1 MLYRHYL
8 ALVPV
13 AFLAGCQSLGL
24 GTGEDPDDISSAETR
39 NGITTTAELDAS
51 IQRKGAGPWGR
62 PFSLG
67 SLQEDEPHEVEPD
80 DYDDLWERLRSNFS
94 MDLDIDN
101 SRIESQR
108 NWYARNQLYF
118 NRTSERA
125 KRYLEYIVSELEAR
139 DMPGELALLPIVESA
154 FDPFAYSHGR
164 ASGIWQFIPSTG
176 QAFGMEQDWWYDG
189 RRDIISSTEG
199 ALRYLEQ
206 LAERFDGDYELA
218 LASYNAGW
226 GRVARAIRA
235 NDSQGQDTDYWSLSA
250 LPRETRQYVPK
261 LIALAQI
268 VADPEKYGIVLP
280 EVPNEPYF
288 EVVDIGS
295 QMDLAEAADMAE
307 LDVQEVY
314 RLNPGY
320 NRWATSPDGP
330 HRLLVPKESA
340 ETFRSALAEVPPD
353 QRISWRNYSVESG
366 DTLIGIARRFN
377 TTPDV
382 IRESND
388 IQGHTIREGQDLLIP
403 VAGQS
408 GEFYAL
414 SEQKR
419 RQARQS
425 SGGGDSDQRVD
436 YRVRSGDTLWDIAS
450 DHGVSVGQLASWNN
464 MAPGDPIRAGDELAI
479 WTSQESASSANS
491 APDRDGMVRRVGY
504 TVRSGDSLN
513 RIANRFNVGVADI
526 ARWNDV
532 STSDYLQPG
541 QQLKLYVD
549 IRNSP

>member
-8 ALVPV
+8 SIIPAAL
-13 AFLAGCQSLGL
+13 LAGCQSLSL
-24 GTGEDPDDISSAETR
+24 GPSEDTDDTSQSELRTDAAK
-39 NGITTTAELDAS
+39 TAELDAS
-51 IQRKGAGPWGR
+51 IERKGAGPWGR
-62 PFSLG
+62 PFNLG
-67 SLQEDEPHEVEPD
+67 SLEGDGPHETEPKESE
-80 DYDDLWERLRSNFS
+80 DLWERLRDSFS
-94 MDLDIDN
+94 MDLDKDN
-101 SRIESQR
+101 SRIETQR
-108 NWYARNQLYF
+108 EWYARNQLYF

-154 FDPFAYSHGR
+154 YDPFAYSHGR
-164 ASGIWQFIPSTG
+164 ASGIWQFIPETG
-176 QAFGMEQDWWYDG
+176 RAFGMEQDWWYDG

-226 GRVARAIRA
+226 GRVARAMRA
-235 NDSQGQDTDYWSLSA
+235 NENQGQDTDYWSLSA
-250 LPRETRQYVPK
+250 LPQETRQYVPK

-268 VADPEKYGIVLP
+268 IEDPQKYGIVLP
-280 EVPNEPYF
+280 EMSNEPYF

-295 QMDLAEAADMAE
+295 QMDLAEAAEMAE
-307 LDVQEVY
+307 LDVQEIY

-330 HRLLVPKESA
+330 HRLLVPKDSA
-340 ETFRSALAEVPPD
+340 DTFRSALAEVPPEE
-353 QRISWRNYSVESG
+353 RISWQNYTVSSG

-388 IQGHTIREGQDLLIP
+388 IQDQVLREGQDLLIP
-403 VAGQS
+403 VAGES

-425 SGGGDSDQRVD
+425 SSGNESDQRID
-436 YRVRSGDTLWDIAS
+436 YRVGSGDTLWDIAS
-450 DHGVSVGQLASWNN
+450 DHGVSVSELASWNN

-479 WTSQESASSANS
+479 WTSQESASSNS
-491 APDRDGMVRRVGY
+491 ERDGMVRRVGY
-504 TVRSGDSLN
+504 TVRSGDSLD
-513 RIANRFNVGVADI
+513 RIANRFNVGVSDI

>member
-1 MLYRHYL
+1 MLYRHYF
-8 ALVPV
+8 ALLTVSL
-13 AFLAGCQSLGL
+13 LAGCQSL
-24 GTGEDPDDISSAETR
+24 TSANRGEAHDTSRTESHANIVEA
-39 NGITTTAELDAS
+39 AKLDADVK
-51 IQRKGAGPWGR
+51 RKGAGPWGR

-67 SLQEDEPHEVEPD
+67 SLQGDGPHETDAADSE
-80 DYDDLWERLRSNFS
+80 DLWERLRANFS

-108 NWYARNQLYF
+108 NWFARNQLYF

-154 FDPFAYSHGR
+154 YDPFAYSHGR

-176 QAFGMEQDWWYDG
+176 RAFGMEQDWWYDG
-189 RRDIISSTEG
+189 RRDIIASTEG

-206 LAERFDGDYELA
+206 LAERFDGDYEMA

-226 GRVARAIRA
+226 GRVSRVIRA
-235 NDSQGQDTDYWSLSA
+235 NDSQGQDTDYWSLSS

-280 EVPNEPYF
+280 EMANDPYF
-288 EVVDIGS
+288 DVVDIGS
-295 QMDLAEAADMAE
+295 QMDLAEAADMAGV
-307 LDVQEVY
+307 DVQEIY

-330 HRLLVPKESA
+330 HRLLVPKEA
-340 ETFRSALAEVPPD
+340 ADTFRSALAEVPPE
-353 QRISWRNYSVESG
+353 QRISWQNYTVKSG

-388 IQGHTIREGQDLLIP
+388 ISGRIIREGQDLLIP
-403 VAGQS
+403 VAGES

-425 SGGGDSDQRVD
+425 SGGGGSEQRVD

-479 WTSQESASSANS
+479 WTSQESAASAN
-491 APDRDGMVRRVGY
+491 ATPERDGMVRSVGY

-513 RIANRFNVGVADI
+513 RIANRFNVGVSEI
-526 ARWNDV
+526 AQWNDV